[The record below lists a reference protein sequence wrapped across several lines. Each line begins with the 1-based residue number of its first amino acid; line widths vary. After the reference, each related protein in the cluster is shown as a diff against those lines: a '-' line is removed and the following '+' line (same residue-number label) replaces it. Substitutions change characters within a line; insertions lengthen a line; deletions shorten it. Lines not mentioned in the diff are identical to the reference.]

1 MATFEVDVQ
10 GATYQVDAPDE
21 ATAWKWAV
29 ATHQQSQP
37 TAPAAAQGVPVESGT
52 MLAAPMEGGG
62 QPAPEMQGPPAPP
75 EAMAQPGLPA
85 QGFPVP
91 PAMEQ
96 PQQMSP
102 VEQAP
107 SVDSLNTVQR
117 AFAGD
122 ASAIADVAL
131 GSAMAGQER
140 EQNLA
145 AAALR
150 GAAPTAVG
158 AGAGA
163 LIGGGLGS
171 LAGGVGA
178 IPGAIIGARVGPMAL
193 EGADLLTAGVNQMF
207 KTNFTT
213 PSEAVQHLLTQYG
226 VQESVTS
233 AEQLTEAAAKGAA
246 GTLGG
251 VGLGKQLATSA
262 APMVSKVGQ
271 FLAATP
277 VGQTIA
283 GATGALASET
293 ARQEGVGAGG
303 QLAAGLAGAIV
314 PGALVSGARA
324 VGSAVKQTFTPS
336 DQIAKALRQASGRMP
351 KLNSNAAIAI
361 AEAGAAD
368 PEILQAARALG
379 LDVDN
384 MSPAILSKNRQFQ
397 SIAMGV
403 QSARGSQTGL
413 RFADDLKRIQERA
426 AQLGEEWGAQELG
439 ELNKKIRDSMTAV
452 VKNLEAKAEDV
463 YSELARLIP
472 AETPVPEGSAVAA
485 VKETLKKLNGDA
497 SKLTSLE
504 RDILALAE
512 KPVASAALEDAR
524 REASFLAARNGTTV
538 EEELA
543 KMSLPTSAKRQA
555 SYFEIDRLRKKVGA
569 KTKGE
574 SVFSDATRGE
584 AKNYYKLL
592 TADQEAAADLLGH
605 KELVQQAKSLV
616 FERKNLEDQMVKLFG
631 EQLDRSFVSRAL
643 RPSLSAIS
651 RKDTDQLVNMINTV
665 PKEFREEVIVSGLV
679 SMFSRANTDGA
690 FNPKLFS
697 NFMSAIESSPIAKNA
712 IFSNLPAETVTGI
725 RNLAKVSQNLTQ
737 ALGEKIGTGALAEAL
752 KTSDSLLKKVLVH
765 VAGYAGG
772 LKGLF
777 AVHLLNGKSAPL
789 QAADEFLSS
798 PQFLE
803 LVKTSVAN
811 PDKFA
816 PAARRATS
824 SPAFIKFAEAANI
837 PAAARSTFFAEEQPQ
852 QESQ

>member
-1 MATFEVDVQ
+1 MPKFTVTVDGQ
-10 GATYQVDAPDE
+10 RYKVDAPDE
-21 ATAWKWAV
+21 EF
-29 ATHQQSQP
+29 
-37 TAPAAAQGVPVESGT
+37 AAQAVSQMLGAGAAQMPVESGT
-52 MLAAPMEGGG
+52 MLATPIKVAGQGAQQPQPTQIPAEAPPQMPQG
-62 QPAPEMQGPPAPP
+62 APEAQMPPA
-75 EAMAQPGLPA
+75 
-85 QGFPVP
+85 
-91 PAMEQ
+91 Q
-96 PQQMSP
+96 PQTPPPSG
-102 VEQAP
+102 P
-107 SVDSLNTVQR
+107 SVEDALSKVQG
-117 AFAGD
+117 AFAGNSSD
-122 ASAIADVAL
+122 IADLTIGA
-131 GSAMAGQER
+131 AIHQ
-140 EQNLA
+140 QNLP

-150 GAAPTAVG
+150 GVAPTV
-158 AGAGA
+158 AGAGGGA
-163 LIGGGLGS
+163 LLGL
-171 LAGGVGA
+171 LAARSPAGA
-178 IPGAIIGARVGPMAL
+178 AIGARVGPMAMQ
-193 EGADLLTAGVNQMF
+193 GADILTFLGNRAFGTQVP
-207 KTNFTT
+207 T
-213 PSEAVQHLLTQYG
+213 PSEAVQNFLTRQG
-226 VQESVTS
+226 VPESVTG
-233 AEQLTEAAAKGAA
+233 AEQLTQAGAQGAA
-246 GTLGG
+246 GMLGG
-251 VGLGKQLATSA
+251 IGLGQQLALST
-262 APMVSKVGQ
+262 APKVAKVGR
-271 FLAATP
+271 FFAANP
-277 VGQTIA
+277 VAQTV
-283 GATGALASET
+283 GGTTGALASEQT
-293 ARQEGVGAGG
+293 RQQGAGIGG
-303 QLAAGLAGAIV
+303 QLAAGLTGAIV
-314 PGALVSGARA
+314 PGMALSGIKAI
-324 VGSAVKQTFTPS
+324 GSAVKQAFTPS
-336 DQIAKALRQASGRMP
+336 DQIAKALRQASGRIP

-452 VKNLEAKAEDV
+452 VRNLETKADDV

-504 RDILALAE
+504 KDILALGE
-512 KPVASAALEDAR
+512 RPVASAALEDAR

-543 KMSLPTSAKRQA
+543 KMSLPTSVKKQA

-605 KELVQQAKSLV
+605 KDLVQQAKSLV

-643 RPSLSAIS
+643 RSSLSAIS
-651 RKDTDQLVNMINTV
+651 KGDTDKLVNMINTV
-665 PKEFREEVIVSGLV
+665 PKEFREEVIVSGLA
-679 SMFSRANTDGA
+679 SMFARANTDGA

-697 NFMSAIESSPIAKNA
+697 NFMSAIESSQIAKNA

-725 RNLAKVSQNLTQ
+725 RNLTKVSQNLTQ
-737 ALGEKIGTGALAEAL
+737 ALGERIGTGALAEAL

-772 LKGLF
+772 LKGLL
-777 AVHLLNGKSAPL
+777 AVHILNGKSAPL

-837 PAAARSTFFAEEQPQ
+837 PAAARSTFFTLDQDQPQ
-852 QESQ
+852 QESK

>member
-1 MATFEVDVQ
+1 MPKFTVTVDGQ
-10 GATYQVDAPDE
+10 RYKVDAPDE
-21 ATAWKWAV
+21 EF
-29 ATHQQSQP
+29 
-37 TAPAAAQGVPVESGT
+37 AAQAVSQMLGAGAAQMPVESGT
-52 MLAAPMEGGG
+52 MLATPIKVAGQGAQQPQPTQIPAEAPPQMPQG
-62 QPAPEMQGPPAPP
+62 APEAQMPPA
-75 EAMAQPGLPA
+75 
-85 QGFPVP
+85 
-91 PAMEQ
+91 Q
-96 PQQMSP
+96 PQTPPPSG
-102 VEQAP
+102 P
-107 SVDSLNTVQR
+107 SVEDALSKVQG
-117 AFAGD
+117 AFAGNSSD
-122 ASAIADVAL
+122 IADLTIGA
-131 GSAMAGQER
+131 AIHQ
-140 EQNLA
+140 QNLP

-150 GAAPTAVG
+150 GVAPTV
-158 AGAGA
+158 AGAGGGA
-163 LIGGGLGS
+163 LFGL
-171 LAGGVGA
+171 LATRSPAGA
-178 IPGAIIGARVGPMAL
+178 AIGARVGPMAMQ
-193 EGADLLTAGVNQMF
+193 GADILTSLGNRAFGTQVP
-207 KTNFTT
+207 T
-213 PSEAVQHLLTQYG
+213 PSEAVQNFLTRQG
-226 VQESVTS
+226 VPESVTG
-233 AEQLTEAAAKGAA
+233 AEQLTQAGAQGAA
-246 GTLGG
+246 GMLGG
-251 VGLGKQLATSA
+251 IGLGQQLALST
-262 APMVSKVGQ
+262 APKVAKVGR
-271 FLAATP
+271 FFAANP
-277 VGQTIA
+277 VAQTV
-283 GATGALASET
+283 GGTTGALASEQT
-293 ARQEGVGAGG
+293 RQQGAGIGG
-303 QLAAGLAGAIV
+303 QLAAGLTGAIV
-314 PGALVSGARA
+314 PGMALSGIKAI
-324 VGSAVKQTFTPS
+324 GSAVKQAFTPS
-336 DQIAKALRQASGRMP
+336 DQIAKALRQASGRIP

-452 VKNLEAKAEDV
+452 VRNLETKADDV

-504 RDILALAE
+504 KDILALGE
-512 KPVASAALEDAR
+512 RPVASAALEDAR

-543 KMSLPTSAKRQA
+543 KMSLPTSVKKQA

-605 KELVQQAKSLV
+605 KDLVQQAKSLV

-643 RPSLSAIS
+643 RSSLSAIP
-651 RKDTDQLVNMINTV
+651 KGDTDKLVNMINTV
-665 PKEFREEVIVSGLV
+665 PKEFREEVIVSGLA
-679 SMFSRANTDGA
+679 SMFARANTDGA

-697 NFMSAIESSPIAKNA
+697 NFMSAIESSQIAKNA

-725 RNLAKVSQNLTQ
+725 RNLTKVSQNLTQ
-737 ALGEKIGTGALAEAL
+737 ALGERIGTGALAEAL

-772 LKGLF
+772 LKGLL
-777 AVHLLNGKSAPL
+777 AVHILNGKSAPL

-837 PAAARSTFFAEEQPQ
+837 PAAARSTFFTLDQDQPQ
-852 QESQ
+852 QESK

>member
-1 MATFEVDVQ
+1 
-10 GATYQVDAPDE
+10 
-21 ATAWKWAV
+21 
-29 ATHQQSQP
+29 
-37 TAPAAAQGVPVESGT
+37 
-52 MLAAPMEGGG
+52 
-62 QPAPEMQGPPAPP
+62 
-75 EAMAQPGLPA
+75 
-85 QGFPVP
+85 
-91 PAMEQ
+91 
-96 PQQMSP
+96 
-102 VEQAP
+102 
-107 SVDSLNTVQR
+107 
-117 AFAGD
+117 
-122 ASAIADVAL
+122 
-131 GSAMAGQER
+131 
-140 EQNLA
+140 
-145 AAALR
+145 
-150 GAAPTAVG
+150 
-158 AGAGA
+158 
-163 LIGGGLGS
+163 
-171 LAGGVGA
+171 
-178 IPGAIIGARVGPMAL
+178 
-193 EGADLLTAGVNQMF
+193 
-207 KTNFTT
+207 
-213 PSEAVQHLLTQYG
+213 
-226 VQESVTS
+226 
-233 AEQLTEAAAKGAA
+233 
-246 GTLGG
+246 
-251 VGLGKQLATSA
+251 
-262 APMVSKVGQ
+262 
-271 FLAATP
+271 
-277 VGQTIA
+277 
-283 GATGALASET
+283 
-293 ARQEGVGAGG
+293 
-303 QLAAGLAGAIV
+303 
-314 PGALVSGARA
+314 
-324 VGSAVKQTFTPS
+324 
-336 DQIAKALRQASGRMP
+336 MP
-351 KLNSNAAIAI
+351 RLNSKAAIAI

-368 PEILQAARALG
+368 PEMLQAARALG

-452 VKNLEAKAEDV
+452 VKNLETKADDV

-485 VKETLKKLNGDA
+485 VKETLKKLNGDT

-504 RDILALAE
+504 KDILALAE
-512 KPVASAALEDAR
+512 RPVASAALEDAR

-543 KMSLPTSAKRQA
+543 KMSLPTSAKKQA

-651 RKDTDQLVNMINTV
+651 RRDTDQLVNMINTV

-737 ALGEKIGTGALAEAL
+737 ALGERIGTGALAEAL
-752 KTSDSLLKKVLVH
+752 KTTDSLMRKMFKLGASSL
-765 VAGYAGG
+765 GG
-772 LKGLF
+772 PKGII
-777 AVHLLNGKSAPL
+777 AVHLTNGKNNAL

-824 SPAFIKFAEAANI
+824 SPAFIKFAEAVNI

>member
-1 MATFEVDVQ
+1 MPKFTVTVDGQ
-10 GATYQVDAPDE
+10 RYKVDAPDE
-21 ATAWKWAV
+21 EF
-29 ATHQQSQP
+29 
-37 TAPAAAQGVPVESGT
+37 AAQAVSQMLGAGAAQMPVESGT
-52 MLAAPMEGGG
+52 MLATPIEVAGQGAQQPQPTQIPAEAPPQMPQG
-62 QPAPEMQGPPAPP
+62 APEAQMPPA
-75 EAMAQPGLPA
+75 
-85 QGFPVP
+85 
-91 PAMEQ
+91 Q
-96 PQQMSP
+96 PQTPPPSG
-102 VEQAP
+102 P
-107 SVDSLNTVQR
+107 SVEDALSKVQG
-117 AFAGD
+117 AFAGNSSD
-122 ASAIADVAL
+122 IADLTIGA
-131 GSAMAGQER
+131 AIHQ
-140 EQNLA
+140 QNLP

-150 GAAPTAVG
+150 GVAPTV
-158 AGAGA
+158 AGAGGGA
-163 LIGGGLGS
+163 LFGL
-171 LAGGVGA
+171 LATRSPAGA
-178 IPGAIIGARVGPMAL
+178 AIGARVGPMAMQ
-193 EGADLLTAGVNQMF
+193 GADILTSLGNRAFGTQVP
-207 KTNFTT
+207 T
-213 PSEAVQHLLTQYG
+213 PSEAVQNFLTRQG
-226 VQESVTS
+226 VPESVTG
-233 AEQLTEAAAKGAA
+233 AEQLTQAGAQGAA
-246 GTLGG
+246 GMLGG
-251 VGLGKQLATSA
+251 IGLGQQLALST
-262 APMVSKVGQ
+262 APKVAKVGR
-271 FLAATP
+271 FFAANP
-277 VGQTIA
+277 VAQTV
-283 GATGALASET
+283 GGTTGALASEQT
-293 ARQEGVGAGG
+293 RQQGAGIGG
-303 QLAAGLAGAIV
+303 QLAAGLTGAIV
-314 PGALVSGARA
+314 PGMALSGIKAI
-324 VGSAVKQTFTPS
+324 GSAVKQAFTPS
-336 DQIAKALRQASGRMP
+336 DQIAKALRQASGRIP

-452 VKNLEAKAEDV
+452 VRNLETKADDV

-504 RDILALAE
+504 KDILALGE
-512 KPVASAALEDAR
+512 RPVASAALEDAR

-543 KMSLPTSAKRQA
+543 KMSLPTSVKKQA

-605 KELVQQAKSLV
+605 KDLVQQAKSLV

-643 RPSLSAIS
+643 RSSLSAIS
-651 RKDTDQLVNMINTV
+651 KGDTDKLVNMINTV
-665 PKEFREEVIVSGLV
+665 PKELREEVIVSGLA
-679 SMFSRANTDGA
+679 SMFARANTDGA

-697 NFMSAIESSPIAKNA
+697 NFMSAIESSPSAKNA

-725 RNLAKVSQNLTQ
+725 RNLTKVSQNLTQ
-737 ALGEKIGTGALAEAL
+737 ALGERIGTGALAEAL

-772 LKGLF
+772 LKGLL
-777 AVHLLNGKSAPL
+777 AVHILNGKSAPL

-837 PAAARSTFFAEEQPQ
+837 PAAARSTFFTLDQDQPQ
-852 QESQ
+852 QESK

>member
-1 MATFEVDVQ
+1 MPKFTVTVGGQ
-10 GATYQVDAPDE
+10 RYKVDAGD
-21 ATAWKWAV
+21 AQMAADAV
-29 ATHQQSQP
+29 SQMLSQQPSAQEP
-37 TAPAAAQGVPVESGT
+37 IAAQGIPVESGT
-52 MLAAPMEGGG
+52 LLAAPMEGGG
-62 QPAPEMQGPPAPP
+62 QPTPEMQGPPAPP
-75 EAMAQPGLPA
+75 EAMAQPGLPP
-85 QGFPVP
+85 QGLPV
-91 PAMEQ
+91 Q
-96 PQQMSP
+96 PQQMPP

-107 SVDSLNTVQR
+107 LADSMDTVQR

-122 ASAIADVAL
+122 SNAIAQVAL

-150 GAAPTAVG
+150 GVAPTA
-158 AGAGA
+158 AGAAGGA
-163 LIGGGLGS
+163 LLGGLIS
-171 LAGGVGA
+171 RSPTGA
-178 IPGAIIGARVGPMAL
+178 TIGARIGPAAM
-193 EGADLLTAGVNQMF
+193 EGANLLVSGFNKLFPGANVS
-207 KTNFTT
+207 T
-213 PSEAVQHLLTQYG
+213 PDEVVQNLLTQYG
-226 VQESVTS
+226 VPEPVTS

-293 ARQEGVGAGG
+293 ARQEGAGAGG

-314 PGALVSGARA
+314 PGALVSGVKA
-324 VGSAVKQTFTPS
+324 VGSAVKRALTPS
-336 DQIAKALRQASGRMP
+336 DQIARALSQASGRMP
-351 KLNSNAAIAI
+351 RLNSKAALAI

-368 PEILQAARALG
+368 PELLQAARALG

-397 SIAMGV
+397 SIAMAA
-403 QSARGSQTGL
+403 QSAKGSQTGV
-413 RFADDLKRIQERA
+413 RFADDVRQIQERA
-426 AQLGEEWGAQELG
+426 AQLKEEWGAQDLG
-439 ELNKKIRDSMTAV
+439 ELNKKIRDSMNDV
-452 VKNLEAKAEDV
+452 VKNLGTKAEDI

-472 AETPVPEGSAVAA
+472 GETPIPEGSAVKA
-485 VKETLKKLNGDA
+485 VKETLKKLGGDT

-504 RDILALAE
+504 RDILSLAE
-512 KPVASAALEDAR
+512 RPVASAALEDAR

-543 KMSLPTSAKRQA
+543 KMSLPTSSKRQA
-555 SYFEIDRLRKKVGA
+555 SYFEIDRLRKRVGS
-569 KTKGE
+569 KTRGD

-592 TADQEAAADLLGH
+592 TADQEAAAELLGH

-643 RPSLSAIS
+643 RSSLSAIS
-651 RKDTDQLVNMINTV
+651 KGDTDKLVNMINTV
-665 PKEFREEVIVSGLV
+665 PKEFREEVIVSGLT
-679 SMFSRANTDGA
+679 SMFARANTNGI
-690 FNPKLFS
+690 FNPTLFS

-712 IFSNLPAETVTGI
+712 IFSNLPAETVAGI
-725 RNLAKVSQNLTQ
+725 RNLTKVSQNLTQ
-737 ALGEKIGTGALAEAL
+737 ALGERIGTGALAEAL

>member
-1 MATFEVDVQ
+1 MPTIEELSSALVK
-10 GATYQVDAPDE
+10 ADA
-21 ATAWKWAV
+21 AGNV
-29 ATHQQSQP
+29 ADAKALADAIRQMQ
-37 TAPAAAQGVPVESGT
+37 AQMPVESGT
-52 MLAAPMEGGG
+52 MLATPIKVAGQGAQQPQPTQIPAEAPPQMPQG
-62 QPAPEMQGPPAPP
+62 APEAQMPPA
-75 EAMAQPGLPA
+75 
-85 QGFPVP
+85 
-91 PAMEQ
+91 Q
-96 PQQMSP
+96 PQTPPPSG
-102 VEQAP
+102 P
-107 SVDSLNTVQR
+107 SVEDALSKVQG
-117 AFAGD
+117 AFAGNSSD
-122 ASAIADVAL
+122 IADLTIGA
-131 GSAMAGQER
+131 AIHQ
-140 EQNLA
+140 QNLP

-150 GAAPTAVG
+150 GVAPTV
-158 AGAGA
+158 AGAGGGA
-163 LIGGGLGS
+163 LFGL
-171 LAGGVGA
+171 LATRSPAGA
-178 IPGAIIGARVGPMAL
+178 AIGARVGPMAMQ
-193 EGADLLTAGVNQMF
+193 GADILTSLGNRAFGTQVP
-207 KTNFTT
+207 T
-213 PSEAVQHLLTQYG
+213 PSEAVQNFLTRQG
-226 VQESVTS
+226 VPESVTG
-233 AEQLTEAAAKGAA
+233 AEQLTQAGAQGAA
-246 GTLGG
+246 GMLGG
-251 VGLGKQLATSA
+251 IGLGQQLALST
-262 APMVSKVGQ
+262 APKVAKVGR
-271 FLAATP
+271 FFAANP
-277 VGQTIA
+277 VAQTV
-283 GATGALASET
+283 GGTTGALASEQT
-293 ARQEGVGAGG
+293 RQQGAGIGG
-303 QLAAGLAGAIV
+303 QLAAGLTGAIV
-314 PGALVSGARA
+314 PGMALSGIKAI
-324 VGSAVKQTFTPS
+324 GSAVKQAFTPS
-336 DQIAKALRQASGRMP
+336 DQIAKALRQASGRIP

-452 VKNLEAKAEDV
+452 VRNLETKADDV

-504 RDILALAE
+504 KDILALGE
-512 KPVASAALEDAR
+512 RPVASAALEDAR

-543 KMSLPTSAKRQA
+543 KMSLPTSVKKQA

-605 KELVQQAKSLV
+605 KDLVQQAKSLV

-643 RPSLSAIS
+643 RSSLSAIP
-651 RKDTDQLVNMINTV
+651 KGDTDKLVNMINTV
-665 PKEFREEVIVSGLV
+665 PKEFREEVIVSGLA
-679 SMFSRANTDGA
+679 SMFARANTDGA

-697 NFMSAIESSPIAKNA
+697 NFMSAIESSQIAKNA

-725 RNLAKVSQNLTQ
+725 RNLTKVSQNLTQ
-737 ALGEKIGTGALAEAL
+737 ALGERIGTGALAEAL

-772 LKGLF
+772 LKGLL
-777 AVHLLNGKSAPL
+777 AVHILNGKSAPL

-816 PAARRATS
+816 PAARRATL

-837 PAAARSTFFAEEQPQ
+837 PAAARSTFFTLDQDQPQ
-852 QESQ
+852 QESK

>member
-1 MATFEVDVQ
+1 MPKFTVTVDGQ
-10 GATYQVDAPDE
+10 RYKVDAPDSQMAAE
-21 ATAWKWAV
+21 AV
-29 ATHQQSQP
+29 SQMFSQQPSAQE
-37 TAPAAAQGVPVESGT
+37 PAATQGAPVESGT
-52 MLAAPMEGGG
+52 MLATPMEGGG
-62 QPAPEMQGPPAPP
+62 QPALEMQGPPAPP
-75 EAMAQPGLPA
+75 EAMAQPGLPQA
-85 QGFPVP
+85 GFPMP

-96 PQQMSP
+96 PQQMPP
-102 VEQAP
+102 VNGA
-107 SVDSLNTVQR
+107 SLAGSMDTVQR

-122 ASAIADVAL
+122 SSAIAQVAL

-150 GAAPTAVG
+150 GVAPTAAG

-163 LIGGGLGS
+163 LLGGLIS
-171 LAGGVGA
+171 RSPAGA
-178 IPGAIIGARVGPMAL
+178 AIGARVGPMAM
-193 EGADLLTAGVNQMF
+193 EGANLLVSGFNKMF
-207 KTNFTT
+207 DANVST
-213 PSEAVQHLLTQYG
+213 PDEVVQNILTQYG
-226 VQESVTS
+226 VPQPTTS
-233 AEQLTEAAAKGAA
+233 AEQLTQAGARGAA

-262 APMVSKVGQ
+262 APLVSKVGQ

-283 GATGALASET
+283 GATGALATET
-293 ARQEGVGAGG
+293 AKQEGAGVGG
-303 QLAAGLAGAIV
+303 QIAAGLAGSIV
-314 PGALVSGARA
+314 PGAIVSGAKA
-324 VGSAVKQTFTPS
+324 LGSAVRGAFTPS
-336 DQIAKALRQASGRMP
+336 TEIAKALRQASGRVP
-351 KLNSNAAIAI
+351 RLNSKAAIAI

-368 PEILQAARALG
+368 PELLQVARELG

-426 AQLGEEWGAQELG
+426 AELGEKWGAQELG

-452 VKNLEAKAEDV
+452 GKNLETKAEEI
-463 YSELARLIP
+463 YSELGRLIP
-472 AETPVPEGSAVAA
+472 AETPIPEGSAVAA
-485 VKETLKKLNGDA
+485 VKQTLKRLNGDT

-504 RDILALAE
+504 RDILSLGE
-512 KPVASAALEDAR
+512 RPVASAALDDAR

-543 KMSLPTSAKRQA
+543 KMSLPTSSKQQA

-569 KTKGE
+569 KTRGE

-616 FERKNLEDQMVKLFG
+616 VERKNLEDQMVKLFG
-631 EQLDRSFVSRAL
+631 EQLDRSFVTRAL

-651 RKDTDQLVNMINTV
+651 KRDTDQLVNMINTV
-665 PKEFREEVIVSGLV
+665 PKEFREEVIVSGLT
-679 SMFSRANTDGA
+679 SMFSRANTDGT

-737 ALGEKIGTGALAEAL
+737 ALGERIGTGALAEAL

-772 LKGLF
+772 LKGLV

-789 QAADEFLSS
+789 QAADDFLSS

-803 LVKTSVAN
+803 LVKTSVADPN
-811 PDKFA
+811 KFA

-837 PAAARSTFFAEEQPQ
+837 PAAARSTFFTEEQPQ

>member
-52 MLAAPMEGGG
+52 MLATPMEGGG
-62 QPAPEMQGPPAPP
+62 QPAPEMQGPPTPS
-75 EAMAQPGLPA
+75 EAMAQPGLPP
-85 QGFPVP
+85 QGFPMP

-96 PQQMSP
+96 PQQMPP

-107 SVDSLNTVQR
+107 LADSMDTVQR

-122 ASAIADVAL
+122 SNAIAQVAL

-150 GAAPTAVG
+150 GVAPTA
-158 AGAGA
+158 AGAGVGA
-163 LIGGGLGS
+163 LLGGLIS
-171 LAGGVGA
+171 RSPAGAG
-178 IPGAIIGARVGPMAL
+178 IGARVGPAAM
-193 EGADLLTAGVNQMF
+193 EGANLLVSGFNKLFGANVS
-207 KTNFTT
+207 T
-213 PSEAVQHLLTQYG
+213 PDEVVQNLLTQYG
-226 VQESVTS
+226 VPEPVTS

-314 PGALVSGARA
+314 PGALVSGVKA
-324 VGSAVKQTFTPS
+324 VGSVVKRALTPS
-336 DQIAKALRQASGRMP
+336 DQIARALSQASGRMP
-351 KLNSNAAIAI
+351 RLNSKAALAI

-368 PEILQAARALG
+368 PELLQAARALG

-397 SIAMGV
+397 SIAMAA
-403 QSARGSQTGL
+403 QSAKGSQTGI
-413 RFADDLKRIQERA
+413 RFADDVKQIQERA
-426 AQLGEEWGAQELG
+426 AQLKEEWGAQDLG
-439 ELNKKIRDSMTAV
+439 ELNKKIRDSMNDV
-452 VKNLEAKAEDV
+452 VKNLGTKAEDI

-472 AETPVPEGSAVAA
+472 GETPIPEGSAVKA
-485 VKETLKKLNGDA
+485 VKETLKKLGGDT
-497 SKLTSLE
+497 SKLMSLE
-504 RDILALAE
+504 RDILSLAE
-512 KPVASAALEDAR
+512 RPVASAALEDAR
-524 REASFLAARNGTTV
+524 REASFLAARNGTTI

-543 KMSLPTSAKRQA
+543 KMSLPTSSKRQA
-555 SYFEIDRLRKKVGA
+555 SYFEIDRLRKRVGS
-569 KTKGE
+569 KTRGD

-592 TADQEAAADLLGH
+592 TADQEAAAELLGH

-643 RPSLSAIS
+643 RSSLSAIS
-651 RKDTDQLVNMINTV
+651 KGDTDKLVNMIKTV
-665 PKEFREEVIVSGLV
+665 PKEFREEVIVSGLT
-679 SMFSRANTDGA
+679 SMFARANTNGI
-690 FNPKLFS
+690 FNPTLFS

-725 RNLAKVSQNLTQ
+725 RNLTKVSQNLTQ
-737 ALGEKIGTGALAEAL
+737 ALGERIGTGALAEAL

-772 LKGLF
+772 LKGLL
-777 AVHLLNGKSAPL
+777 AVHILNGKSAPL

-837 PAAARSTFFAEEQPQ
+837 PAAVRSTFFAEEQPQ

>member
-1 MATFEVDVQ
+1 MPKFTVTVDGQ
-10 GATYQVDAPDE
+10 RYKVDAPDE
-21 ATAWKWAV
+21 EF
-29 ATHQQSQP
+29 
-37 TAPAAAQGVPVESGT
+37 AAQAVSQMLGAGAAQMPVESGT
-52 MLAAPMEGGG
+52 MLATPIKVAGQGAQQPQPTQIPAEAPPQMPQG
-62 QPAPEMQGPPAPP
+62 APEAQMPPA
-75 EAMAQPGLPA
+75 
-85 QGFPVP
+85 
-91 PAMEQ
+91 Q
-96 PQQMSP
+96 PQTPPPSG
-102 VEQAP
+102 P
-107 SVDSLNTVQR
+107 SVEDALSKVQG
-117 AFAGD
+117 AFAGNSSD
-122 ASAIADVAL
+122 IADLTIGA
-131 GSAMAGQER
+131 AIHQ
-140 EQNLA
+140 QNLP

-150 GAAPTAVG
+150 GVAPTV
-158 AGAGA
+158 AGAGGGA
-163 LIGGGLGS
+163 LFGL
-171 LAGGVGA
+171 LATRSPAGA
-178 IPGAIIGARVGPMAL
+178 AIGARVGPMAMQ
-193 EGADLLTAGVNQMF
+193 GADILTSLGNRAFGTQVP
-207 KTNFTT
+207 T
-213 PSEAVQHLLTQYG
+213 PSEAVQNFLTRQG
-226 VQESVTS
+226 VPESVTG
-233 AEQLTEAAAKGAA
+233 AEQLTQAGAQGAA
-246 GTLGG
+246 GMLGG
-251 VGLGKQLATSA
+251 IGLGQQLALST
-262 APMVSKVGQ
+262 APKVAKVGR
-271 FLAATP
+271 FFAANP
-277 VGQTIA
+277 VAQTV
-283 GATGALASET
+283 GGTTGALANEQT
-293 ARQEGVGAGG
+293 RQQGAGIGG
-303 QLAAGLAGAIV
+303 QLAAGLTGAIV
-314 PGALVSGARA
+314 PGMALSGIKAI
-324 VGSAVKQTFTPS
+324 GSAVKQAFTPS
-336 DQIAKALRQASGRMP
+336 DQIAKALRQASGRIP

-452 VKNLEAKAEDV
+452 VRNLETKADDV

-504 RDILALAE
+504 KDILALGE
-512 KPVASAALEDAR
+512 RPVASAALEDAR

-543 KMSLPTSAKRQA
+543 KMSLPTSVKKQA

-605 KELVQQAKSLV
+605 KDLVQQAKSLV

-643 RPSLSAIS
+643 RSSLSAIP
-651 RKDTDQLVNMINTV
+651 KGDTDKLVNMINTV
-665 PKEFREEVIVSGLV
+665 PKEFREEVIVSGLA
-679 SMFSRANTDGA
+679 SMFARANTDGA

-697 NFMSAIESSPIAKNA
+697 NFMSAIESSQIAKNA

-725 RNLAKVSQNLTQ
+725 RNLTKVSQNLTQ
-737 ALGEKIGTGALAEAL
+737 ALGERIGTGALAEAL

-772 LKGLF
+772 LKGLL
-777 AVHLLNGKSAPL
+777 AVHILNGKSAPL

-837 PAAARSTFFAEEQPQ
+837 PAAARSTFFTLDQDQPQ
-852 QESQ
+852 QESK